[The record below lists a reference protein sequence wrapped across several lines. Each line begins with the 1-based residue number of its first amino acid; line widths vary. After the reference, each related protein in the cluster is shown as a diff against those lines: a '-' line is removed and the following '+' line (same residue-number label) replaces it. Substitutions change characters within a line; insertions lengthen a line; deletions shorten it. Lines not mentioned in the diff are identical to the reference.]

1 MYFIILL
8 IMHLRLFAA
17 LLLTVALFQCSA
29 QTPVKSIVHS
39 KSQSTFLLDST
50 EAATTILVDRYDRFF
65 ERATAVEMS
74 IQIQQPL
81 NPKQTREDQVARF
94 KSFLQ
99 ADMASFTPE
108 ESQWIAGIMKKIY
121 DNCSALAPDIFP
133 DSIVL
138 IKTHGKHYG
147 DGVYYTRGKYII
159 IPANELR
166 RRDRA
171 AFTSTMYHEVFHV
184 YSRLHPEKRR
194 QLYQLIGFQHI
205 GTESLDVPPT
215 LAQRV
220 LHNPDGVDFGQMIH
234 LRTEKGDSIMA
245 IPIIYANQH
254 GYKENQS
261 SFFQYLEFNLFE
273 VKALPNGRWKVICS
287 TDGLSSTLNLAQLP
301 DFYTQIRDN
310 TTYIIHPDEV
320 LADNFSFI
328 MLDKE
333 GKQVSAKFSK
343 EGKKLLKLVEA
354 ILKA

>member
-1 MYFIILL
+1 MY
-8 IMHLRLFAA
+8 LRLFFAA
-17 LLLTVALFQCSA
+17 LLGTALSQCTA
-29 QTPVKSIVHS
+29 QTPVKTIAHS
-39 KSQSTFLLDST
+39 KTQTTFILDST
-50 EAATTILVDRYDRFF
+50 EAAATILVDRYDRYF
-65 ERATAVEMS
+65 ERVTPVEMS
-74 IQIQQPL
+74 IQMQQPL
-81 NPKQTREDQVARF
+81 DAKQPKTDQIASF
-94 KSFLQ
+94 QSFLQ
-99 ADMASFTPE
+99 AEMASFTPA
-108 ESQWIAGIMKKIY
+108 ESQWVAGIMKRIY
-121 DNCSALAPDIFP
+121 ETCQSVSPDIFP

-171 AFTSTMYHEVFHV
+171 AFASTMYHEIFHV
-184 YSRLHPEKRR
+184 YSRINPEKRT
-194 QLYQLIGFQHI
+194 QLYRLIGFEHLGVDQ
-205 GTESLDVPPT
+205 LDLPPT

-220 LHNPDGVDFGQMIH
+220 LHNPDGVDFGKVIH
-234 LRTEKGDSIMA
+234 LHTAAGDTLRA
-245 IPIIYANQH
+245 VPIIYAN
-254 GYKENQS
+254 NQGFTTNKPT
-261 SFFQYLEFNLFE
+261 FFQYLEFNLFE
-273 VKALPNGRWKVICS
+273 VKPTATGNWQVVCAA
-287 TDGLSSTLNLAQLP
+287 DGLSSTLNLAQLP

-354 ILKA
+354 VLKS